1 MRRPTPFT
9 AFTPPSDAGMTLFE
23 VMIAAGVTLITIVL
37 AMKAIVSL
45 ATTSTVSETQLMA
58 ATILSSVL
66 ERLPALPLD
75 DLTALNPPTDLSRRS
90 GTAVQ
95 ITCYDTDGNAYQ
107 TPFDPTGIT
116 LPNPLPVEVTVT
128 WRDDQGRAYSKSTS
142 TLIRR

>member
-1 MRRPTPFT
+1 MR
-9 AFTPPSDAGMTLFE
+9 
-23 VMIAAGVTLITIVL
+23 
-37 AMKAIVSL
+37 
-45 ATTSTVSETQLMA
+45 TT
-58 ATILSSVL
+58 
-66 ERLPALPLD
+66 LPLTRVRLTAVMLLVSVMAPLAGAQD
-75 DLTALNPPTDLSRRS
+75 VEFVADRQTALNPPTDLSRRS